1 LWSLLNRLLNG
12 LFDLLLWPVGWL
24 PVWVQA
30 VVVALP
36 ASAFALLVFRWV
48 SNQEG
53 IETAKDRIKAHLL
66 ELRLFSDDLIVTLR
80 AQGKILR
87 YNLTYLRHALL
98 PMAVMIGPFILMLI
112 QLESR
117 FAYRGLELGDSTI
130 LTVEVEGEPP
140 VSQRLARLEL
150 PSGVLA
156 ETPAL
161 RVDQRA
167 EIVWRLGAG
176 VAGRH
181 LIAVE
186 VDDARAERHLAVS
199 SGRSGVS
206 PSVYRPNDLSTLLY
220 PVEPPLPGDS
230 PIRAIHLTYPR
241 DRAEFGGLSSASWI
255 FFGATLVFGFAL
267 RGPFGV
273 TF

>member
-1 LWSLLNRLLNG
+1 LWFAINQLFNS
-12 LFDLLLWPVGWL
+12 LFDLLLWPLGWL
-24 PVWVQA
+24 PVWIQA
-30 VVVALP
+30 VAVALP
-36 ASAFALLVFRWV
+36 AAVFALLVFRWV
-48 SNQEG
+48 SDQEG

-87 YNLTYLRHALL
+87 YNMKYLWHALL

-117 FAYRGLELGDSTI
+117 FAFRGLELGESTI
-130 LTVEVEGEPP
+130 LTVEVVGEPP
-140 VSQRLARLEL
+140 PSQRRARLEL
-150 PSGVLA
+150 PPGVLA

-161 RVDQRA
+161 RVDQRG
-167 EIVWRLGAG
+167 EVIWRLSAG
-176 VAGRH
+176 VAGQH
-181 LIAVE
+181 LITVL
-186 VDDARAERHLAVS
+186 VDDARAEKLLSA
-199 SGRSGVS
+199 SGDRSGVS
-206 PSVYRPNDLSTLLY
+206 PSVYRPNDFSTLLY
-220 PVEPPLPGDS
+220 PVESPLPGDS
-230 PIRAIHLTYPR
+230 PIQAVHLTYPR

-267 RGPFGV
+267 RGPLGV